1 MTFPRSLLVPSSEKS
16 HKSGYAEAGGNK
28 LLQII
33 STIYQSTQCHIPE
46 ECNFHLQTESQYLLC
61 YFMQ

>member
-1 MTFPRSLLVPSSEKS
+1 MTFPRSLLPPSSGKS

-33 STIYQSTQCHIPE
+33 ALFTLSSPRR
-46 ECNFHLQTESQYLLC
+46 L
-61 YFMQ
+61 